1 MPLHGKIVVI
11 KRSGGDGTEFPL
23 TATCLFG
30 RKPDCD
36 IRIQL
41 PQVSKEHCRIDLNEN
56 KEVILTNISSVN
68 PTRVNGEVLQQ
79 SERLKHGDVI
89 TIIDRSF
96 RFEYPPAPTPKK
108 RFSTGCKTKTLKVL
122 QEPQVVDT
130 VTAEPGEKR
139 VSEVFTDGTN
149 HGNIQRSL
157 ENTVEVESTG
167 DNSLLQNKTN
177 SPFNDL
183 YQMIKKS
190 LDVKTPMKS
199 SSVSLLQTP
208 TSRFCTP
215 KPGSVK
221 KNDKPV
227 ISTEAKNTPMKDD
240 AKVLSGAD
248 ETKGEVESVDKG
260 TPKSVKKER
269 RSLQLSTENPGPAV
283 EEADHATKSEATSP
297 QRRNRTTP
305 QRFTVQQVVEQVCV
319 QTPPKSPLRR
329 KSKEATPAKPTV
341 TQEPEISAPSTP
353 QTQRVSPRNVA
364 KAEKAKEMPKKRK
377 SAELG
382 ADLHT
387 SQMKRK
393 RVSFGGLLS
402 PELFDKR
409 LPPNSPLRK
418 GAAPRRSL
426 CLPKTKLSLLRRAS
440 AIGLVK
446 EKKGTPSPKKSPNN
460 KNVTPVKKTPKSR
473 TPSPKA
479 ASPGKKTPKSR
490 SPSPKAAS
498 PGKKSPKSKSP
509 SPKAAS
515 PGKKSPKSKSPS
527 PKAAS
532 PGKKSPKSKSPSP
545 KAASPGKK
553 SPKSKSPV
561 SKTPVKRGRSP
572 STKIETPKTASIVT
586 PGETPTVQGR
596 FSVSHITTPSPVA
609 EGAISDQMPSVP
621 VTPKIPLNRKS
632 MKSNAKKTP
641 SVAKSAVKVMRRS
654 GISRASMKFKNS
666 WANIVKFGQVKA
678 QVAAPAKK
686 TVVKITTKKAVPKMQ
701 TPARKLHGHVSTGHA
716 NSPVTI
722 VVGKAHKQ
730 SLLQPTGAAPKVV
743 VNAALSKKNMKMDED
758 LTGISEMFKTP
769 VNEKKRKSVL
779 DCSAPKTPLGVVGTS
794 VVEPSVLNTPEE
806 PGEMIVSPLSVAS
819 TVKSR
824 EYNSEA
830 VQRLLNGDEESSF
843 ALEISDSETQPES
856 SEQQSAELKPTTVMT
871 PKQKPEQ
878 LPCLTGVKR
887 IMKTPRQKAEPVEDL
902 RGKLLATPK
911 QQKPTEIQE
920 CFSGVKRIFST
931 PQQEP
936 EAVEDLQGKLP
947 ENTPKALEAGDVSLI
962 VSETENKM
970 NQDVE
975 SHPMVC
981 LTDVERVIEEPQDD
995 IPEATDDTSHVSVV
1009 EEADEALLSG
1019 DEGPS
1024 SHAMK
1029 TVSPTAT
1036 DDVSE
1041 EPPKVDAAVE
1051 NLFNNQPEM
1060 EITTGEVT
1068 EMEAPVESEVAENKQ
1083 EVAEQPADLV
1093 APAPVRRERGKKTEA
1108 TAPPAVRKTRNGKNA
1123 DVTEEESAPQPSK
1136 VAVQPK
1142 RGRNAKKVSDDPAEM
1157 VPEAAPETPKSK
1169 QISTVD
1175 VNLTV
1180 NDGAA
1185 PEEIAVSKPKR
1196 GRKTKQPEATRSVPE
1211 KQDDPCAH
1219 SDGVSQAAIDEVAPE
1234 VCTDVL
1240 EVMPPTTDETKSSAD
1255 VQETVPQAPETE
1267 SLPQVDTEA
1276 NAAVVQKKSL
1286 RGRKAKLP
1294 ESKPEETDLSEE
1306 PVVAAP
1312 VRGRKG
1318 KKTEATAPPAV
1329 RQTRTRNAKSQE
1341 STCDDKPEIA
1351 PEVCVEPQPMA
1362 ETSPEEALVNNN
1374 QKESES
1380 TVEEAAVKPKRGR
1393 KAKQTPVETS
1403 QPEMEKTE
1411 VVADEQI
1418 IADPPQP
1425 IPIAVKPTR
1434 GRKAKPDAVKQNG
1447 VAEVTAVT
1455 EETKQ
1460 VSQLPARAKR
1470 GRKAKLE
1477 EEEKEIETSDVQEP
1491 VKKLRKNIKVEQDN
1505 IKSMGEEIVEM
1516 AIPLKAEAS
1525 SVPEPQEMS
1534 EQVIVTAKPKRERKS
1549 KQCTESE
1556 ATEDQEVPAVKSTEK
1571 PKRGRR
1577 GKETAEVDVAT
1588 VDAPEA
1594 ESDNLPEA
1602 QEKNAEPDAPVIKT
1616 TRGRGVK
1623 TSVKSEDSQVVP
1635 AKRTRR
1641 GAAPPLEDVNPE
1653 PTVQDSSVPASVE
1666 PVKRGRRVASA
1677 KPAAKET
1684 QVSSDQASLSEDLNG
1699 KAEEEDAK
1707 MTKRSVRWKPQLE
1720 VFPVPKVTPVKS
1732 ARGRKS
1738 KLVEAE
1744 SKIDADKAQ
1753 DKNLSDEV
1761 VEAQPIKR
1769 ARRGAKVAD
1778 ELESSSTVEPQKG
1791 AEAETPLKTRRG
1803 RSAKK

>member
-1 MPLHGKIVVI
+1 
-11 KRSGGDGTEFPL
+11 
-23 TATCLFG
+23 
-30 RKPDCD
+30 
-36 IRIQL
+36 
-41 PQVSKEHCRIDLNEN
+41 
-56 KEVILTNISSVN
+56 
-68 PTRVNGEVLQQ
+68 
-79 SERLKHGDVI
+79 
-89 TIIDRSF
+89 
-96 RFEYPPAPTPKK
+96 
-108 RFSTGCKTKTLKVL
+108 
-122 QEPQVVDT
+122 
-130 VTAEPGEKR
+130 
-139 VSEVFTDGTN
+139 
-149 HGNIQRSL
+149 
-157 ENTVEVESTG
+157 
-167 DNSLLQNKTN
+167 
-177 SPFNDL
+177 
-183 YQMIKKS
+183 
-190 LDVKTPMKS
+190 
-199 SSVSLLQTP
+199 
-208 TSRFCTP
+208 
-215 KPGSVK
+215 
-221 KNDKPV
+221 
-227 ISTEAKNTPMKDD
+227 
-240 AKVLSGAD
+240 
-248 ETKGEVESVDKG
+248 
-260 TPKSVKKER
+260 
-269 RSLQLSTENPGPAV
+269 
-283 EEADHATKSEATSP
+283 
-297 QRRNRTTP
+297 
-305 QRFTVQQVVEQVCV
+305 
-319 QTPPKSPLRR
+319 
-329 KSKEATPAKPTV
+329 
-341 TQEPEISAPSTP
+341 
-353 QTQRVSPRNVA
+353 
-364 KAEKAKEMPKKRK
+364 
-377 SAELG
+377 
-382 ADLHT
+382 
-387 SQMKRK
+387 
-393 RVSFGGLLS
+393 
-402 PELFDKR
+402 
-409 LPPNSPLRK
+409 
-418 GAAPRRSL
+418 
-426 CLPKTKLSLLRRAS
+426 
-440 AIGLVK
+440 
-446 EKKGTPSPKKSPNN
+446 
-460 KNVTPVKKTPKSR
+460 
-473 TPSPKA
+473 
-479 ASPGKKTPKSR
+479 
-490 SPSPKAAS
+490 
-498 PGKKSPKSKSP
+498 
-509 SPKAAS
+509 
-515 PGKKSPKSKSPS
+515 
-527 PKAAS
+527 
-532 PGKKSPKSKSPSP
+532 
-545 KAASPGKK
+545 
-553 SPKSKSPV
+553 
-561 SKTPVKRGRSP
+561 
-572 STKIETPKTASIVT
+572 
-586 PGETPTVQGR
+586 
-596 FSVSHITTPSPVA
+596 
-609 EGAISDQMPSVP
+609 MPSVT
-621 VTPKIPLNRKS
+621 VTPKIPLKRKS
-632 MKSNAKKTP
+632 MKINAKKTP

-686 TVVKITTKKAVPKMQ
+686 TVVKTTTKKAVPKMQ

-730 SLLQPTGAAPKVV
+730 RLLQPTGAAPKVV

-769 VNEKKRKSVL
+769 VNERKRKSVI
-779 DCSAPKTPLGVVGTS
+779 DCSAPKTPVRVVGAS

-830 VQRLLNGDEESSF
+830 VQRLLNGDGESSF
-843 ALEISDSETQPES
+843 ALEISDSETHPES
-856 SEQQSAELKPTTVMT
+856 SEQQSAELKPTTVTT

-878 LPCLTGVKR
+878 LPCLTGVKRIMKTPRQKAEPVEDLRGKILKTPKQKPEQKECLTGVKR

-936 EAVEDLQGKLP
+936 EAVEDLQGKLA
-947 ENTPKALEAGDVSLI
+947 NTPKALEAGDVSLT
-962 VSETENKM
+962 VSETENTM

-975 SHPMVC
+975 SPPMVC

-995 IPEATDDTSHVSVV
+995 IPEATDDTSHVSVA
-1009 EEADEALLSG
+1009 EEAVEALLSG
-1019 DEGPS
+1019 DDGPS

-1051 NLFNNQPEM
+1051 NLSNNQPEM

-1083 EVAEQPADLV
+1083 EVAERPADLV
-1093 APAPVRRERGKKTEA
+1093 APAPVRRGRGKKTEA
-1108 TAPPAVRKTRNGKNA
+1108 TAPPAVRKTRNRNTKTTDGKNA

-1136 VAVQPK
+1136 VAVKPK
-1142 RGRNAKKVSDDPAEM
+1142 TGRNAKKVSDDQAEM

-1185 PEEIAVSKPKR
+1185 PEEKAVSMPKR

-1240 EVMPPTTDETKSSAD
+1240 DVMPPTTDETKSSAD

-1318 KKTEATAPPAV
+1318 KKTEAIAPPAV

-1351 PEVCVEPQPMA
+1351 PEICVEPQPMA

-1403 QPEMEKTE
+1403 QPKMEKTE

-1425 IPIAVKPTR
+1425 IPTAVKPTR
-1434 GRKAKPDAVKQNG
+1434 GRKAKSDAVKQNE

-1455 EETKQ
+1455 EENKQ

-1477 EEEKEIETSDVQEP
+1477 EEEKEIETSGVQEP

-1505 IKSMGEEIVEM
+1505 IKSTGEEIAEM
-1516 AIPLKAEAS
+1516 AIPLEAEAS
-1525 SVPEPQEMS
+1525 SVPEPQEVS

-1549 KQCTESE
+1549 KQCTERE

-1635 AKRTRR
+1635 AKRARR
-1641 GAAPPLEDVNPE
+1641 GAAPPLEDVNTE

-1666 PVKRGRRVASA
+1666 PVKRGRRAASA
-1677 KPAAKET
+1677 KPASKET

-1720 VFPVPKVTPVKS
+1720 VFPIAKVTPLKS

-1738 KLVEAE
+1738 KLVDPVEAE
-1744 SKIDADKAQ
+1744 SKIDTDKAQ

-1769 ARRGAKVAD
+1769 GRRGAKVA
-1778 ELESSSTVEPQKG
+1778 ELESSSTVEPQKV
-1791 AEAETPLKTRRG
+1791 AEAETQLKTRRG